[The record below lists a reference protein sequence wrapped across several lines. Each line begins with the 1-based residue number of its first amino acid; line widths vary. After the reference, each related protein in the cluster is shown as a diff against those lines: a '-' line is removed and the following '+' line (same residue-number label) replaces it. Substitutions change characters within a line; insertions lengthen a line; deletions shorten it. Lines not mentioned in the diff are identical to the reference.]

1 MIIGE
6 TFNENSYYGY
16 EEENYDYLF
25 KRKSKE
31 ERQQKKEERK
41 QNRTEKKQL
50 RQDKRTEKKLQ
61 KQDPASGGK
70 RRLPILGNFGLFD
83 KNKNKR
89 NAGTSGGAA
98 NSPTKKEPG
107 DTSEPSTSEEK
118 KIAMASAGVAA
129 TQDKSEGSKTSG
141 NESDAEGS
149 SAAKLESKE
158 LDKNGNPK
166 KEAGFG
172 PMFGFAMLGITVLV
186 VGAVLY
192 GVNKK
197 SNPSP
202 QSIKVAA

>member
-6 TFNENSYYGY
+6 TFNGSNYGY
-16 EEENYDYLF
+16 KEDNYDYLF

-83 KNKNKR
+83 KNKNKK
-89 NAGTSGGAA
+89 NAGTSGSATSA
-98 NSPTKKEPG
+98 SAKKEPG

-118 KIAMASAGVAA
+118 KIAMASAGAAA
-129 TQDKSEGSKTSG
+129 TQDKSEGSKPSG
-141 NESDAEGS
+141 NESEAEGS
-149 SAAKLESKE
+149 AAAKLESKE
-158 LDKNGNPK
+158 LDPNAKP

-172 PMFGFAMLGITVLV
+172 PMLGFAFLGITILL
-186 VGAVLY
+186 A
-192 GVNKK
+192 GVAIYKAGNKPLP
-197 SNPSP
+197 NTSP
-202 QSIKVAA
+202 LKVAA

>member
-6 TFNENSYYGY
+6 TFNQNSYYGY

-41 QNRTEKKQL
+41 Q
-50 RQDKRTEKKLQ
+50 KRTEKKLQ
-61 KQDPASGGK
+61 KQDSASGGK

-83 KNKNKR
+83 KNKK
-89 NAGTSGGAA
+89 NAGTSGGATSSSA
-98 NSPTKKEPG
+98 KKEPG
-107 DTSEPSTSEEK
+107 DTSESSTGEEK
-118 KIAMASAGVAA
+118 RIAMASVGAA
-129 TQDKSEGSKTSG
+129 ASQDKAEGSKTSG
-141 NESDAEGS
+141 GESEAEGS
-149 SAAKLESKE
+149 SAKLESKE
-158 LDKNGNPK
+158 LDKGSNPK

-172 PMFGFAMLGITVLV
+172 PMFGFAMLGITVLF

-197 SNPSP
+197 SNPAP
-202 QSIKVAA
+202 QSLKVAA